1 MPDPRVV
8 NLARTLVEYSV
19 AVQPGETVFLTG
31 EVVAL
36 PLIRETYKYVVQA
49 GGRCIPYLLDEDM
62 TDTLTRLGTDD
73 QLEWISPLEDWIA
86 KDAKVLINIRATNN
100 TRRSSSINPQRGALR
115 AKARAELAKIRFA
128 RSASGDQRW
137 TLTQFPTEA
146 YAQEADMSLTEFE
159 DFVYG
164 ATFAD
169 QPDPIRL
176 WKELG
181 KNQQKYVDW
190 LKGKKNVHV
199 HGPNIDMTLSIEGR
213 TFVNSEGTHNMPSGE
228 IFTGPVEDSVNGW
241 VRFTYPAIREGRIVD
256 GVELRFEQGKVVH
269 ATAKKNE
276 EYLLTQLA
284 SDPGAKYLGEW
295 AIGTNFGIQR
305 FTGNILFDEKIGG
318 TIHMA
323 LGRGYPETGSV
334 NESSI
339 HWDMIC
345 DMRNGSEI
353 VVDGELFYKN
363 GQFTF

>member
-137 TLTQFPTEA
+137 TLTQFPT
-146 YAQEADMSLTEFE
+146 D
-159 DFVYG
+159 
-164 ATFAD
+164 
-169 QPDPIRL
+169 R
-176 WKELG
+176 K
-181 KNQQKYVDW
+181 
-190 LKGKKNVHV
+190 
-199 HGPNIDMTLSIEGR
+199 
-213 TFVNSEGTHNMPSGE
+213 
-228 IFTGPVEDSVNGW
+228 SV
-241 VRFTYPAIREGRIVD
+241 V
-256 GVELRFEQGKVVH
+256 
-269 ATAKKNE
+269 
-276 EYLLTQLA
+276 
-284 SDPGAKYLGEW
+284 
-295 AIGTNFGIQR
+295 
-305 FTGNILFDEKIGG
+305 
-318 TIHMA
+318 
-323 LGRGYPETGSV
+323 
-334 NESSI
+334 
-339 HWDMIC
+339 
-345 DMRNGSEI
+345 
-353 VVDGELFYKN
+353 
-363 GQFTF
+363 